1 MSVRTTSPLHQLLAC
16 AAACGAVWCTP
27 AHALRPFEG
36 TDASVAE
43 PGIFELELGPLSYS
57 KFGSERSIAA
67 PSVVGNFGFEGDF
80 EIVIEGKLNRTIGR
94 PEEGYRTSVGD
105 TALSVKHVLRKGSLQ
120 EGGEGI
126 SVAMECGVLL
136 PEFHGNSST
145 GGVCSGIA
153 SQKFDFGVVH
163 LNGALSRTR
172 EHTQNRF
179 AGVIVEGGS
188 EESAVRPV
196 MELFAER
203 ENNGAHTQ
211 SALVGMLWKQSDDLI
226 FDVAVRHA
234 RSDGPSLNEVKF
246 GLTWSYAMH
255 K

>member
-1 MSVRTTSPLHQLLAC
+1 MSVPTPFPLKKLLAC
-16 AAACGAVWCTP
+16 AAACAALWSAP

-43 PGIFELELGPLSYS
+43 PGVFELELGPLSYTR
-57 KFGSERSIAA
+57 FGGQRSIAA
-67 PSVVGNFGFEGDF
+67 PSVVGNFGFGGDF
-80 EIVIEGKLNRTIGR
+80 EVVIEGKLNRTIGR
-94 PEEGYRTSVGD
+94 PEEGYRTSAGD
-105 TALSVKHVLRKGSLQ
+105 TALSIKHVLRKGSLQ
-120 EGGEGI
+120 EGGTGA
-126 SVAMECGVLL
+126 SVAMECGLLL
-136 PEFHGNSST
+136 PEYHGNSQT
-145 GGVCSGIA
+145 GGLCSGIV

-179 AGVIVEGGS
+179 LGVIAEGGT
-188 EESAVRPV
+188 EESELRPV

-203 ENNGAHTQ
+203 ENNGLHTQ
-211 SALVGMLWKQSDDLI
+211 SALVGMLWRHSDDLV

-234 RSDGPSLNEVKF
+234 RSDGLSLNEVKF

>member
-1 MSVRTTSPLHQLLAC
+1 MSAPTQFPTQKLLAC
-16 AAACGAVWCTP
+16 AAVCTAFWSTP
-27 AHALRPFEG
+27 AYALRPFEG

-43 PGIFELELGPLSYS
+43 PGIFELELGPLSYTR
-57 KFGSERSIAA
+57 FGSQRGIAA

-80 EIVIEGKLNRTIGR
+80 EVVIEGRLERSIGQ
-94 PEEGYRTSVGD
+94 PEEGYRTSVDD

-120 EGGEGI
+120 EGGTGV
-126 SVAMECGVLL
+126 SVAMECGLLL
-136 PEFHGNSST
+136 PEYHGNSET
-145 GGVCSGIA
+145 GGVCSGIV

-179 AGVIVEGGS
+179 LGVIAEGGT
-188 EESAVRPV
+188 EEAELRPV

-203 ENNGAHTQ
+203 ENNGSHTQ
-211 SALVGMLWKQSDDLI
+211 SALVGMLWKQSEDLI

-234 RSDGPSLNEVKF
+234 RSEGLSLNEVKL

-255 K
+255 Q